1 MKPKRRQW
9 EARSLLFGM
18 AAGAGAALMGN
29 RLLNRHADKRPS
41 QLLVD
46 RALDSRLRQ
55 SRKENRIPLNSEHRY
70 VIFSDHHKGA
80 RTLADPFQQC
90 EKTYL
95 AALEHYYDGGFTL
108 IILGD
113 GEELLEESIEGVIG
127 AYPDVLRSEARF
139 HPERL
144 LRIYGNHDIHW
155 QTAEVVRQF
164 LDPFFPQINYRQEL
178 LFAYEDGLQTSGE
191 VLLIHGHQ
199 GTVESDILSFLA
211 SWVLPYYRNF
221 QIRTGFGALTS
232 PSRDACLRSQ
242 HDNRL
247 YRWVSQKSKLILI
260 AGHTHRPVWSSK
272 THLDKL
278 ANELHRLLQLEP
290 EERSANHAD
299 EIRQLMEEIEKRQKE
314 HPPCEDILKTK
325 PCYFNTG
332 CCQFA
337 DGDITGI
344 EIENGVIRLVKWG
357 EASQDMQRTIL
368 EQNKL
373 SEIFF
378 YL

>member
-1 MKPKRRQW
+1 MKLKRRQW

-18 AAGAGAALMGN
+18 AAGAGAALLGN
-29 RLLNRHADKRPS
+29 HFMSRNADKRPS
-41 QLLVD
+41 QLLVN

-55 SRKENRIPLNSEHRY
+55 SQRENRIPLTSDHRY

-90 EKTYL
+90 EETYL
-95 AALEHYYDGGFTL
+95 AALEHYYDSGFTL

-113 GEELLEESIEGVIG
+113 GEELLEESIERVIG

-155 QTAEVVRQF
+155 QTGEVVRQF
-164 LDPFFPQINYRQEL
+164 LDPLFPQIHYHQEL
-178 LFAYEDGLQTSGE
+178 LFVYEDGLQTSGE
-191 VLLIHGHQ
+191 ILLIHGHQ

-211 SWVLPYYRNF
+211 SWVLPYFRNF
-221 QIRTGFGALTS
+221 QIRTGFGAMTS

-247 YRWVSQKSKLILI
+247 YRWASQKSKLILI
-260 AGHTHRPVWSSK
+260 AGHTHRPVWSSR

-278 ANELHRLLQLEP
+278 TNELHHLLQLEP
-290 EERSANHAD
+290 EERSADHA
-299 EIRQLMEEIEKRQKE
+299 ETVRQLIEEIEKRQNE
-314 HPPCEDILKTK
+314 HPPCEDIVKTK

-344 EIENGVIRLVKWG
+344 EIENGIMRLVKWG
-357 EASQDMQRTIL
+357 QESGVMQRKIL
-368 EQNKL
+368 EQNHVR
-373 SEIFF
+373 EIFF